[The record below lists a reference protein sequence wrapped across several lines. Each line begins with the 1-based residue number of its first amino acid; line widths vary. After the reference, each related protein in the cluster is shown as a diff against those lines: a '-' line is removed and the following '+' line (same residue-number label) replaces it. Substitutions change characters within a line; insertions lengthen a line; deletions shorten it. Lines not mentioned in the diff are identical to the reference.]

1 MLLPVYGFLE
11 GDVMGLLVLVHDHHK
26 LDDFA
31 NQLTQ
36 AAAVRVLPFL
46 ARSIHHDGQVLDPQ
60 LTLAQAGIKALDRID
75 VRRLTHEEGTRD
87 V

>member
-31 NQLTQ
+31 NQLTR

-46 ARSIHHDGQVLDPQ
+46 ARSIQHNGRALDPR

-75 VRRLTHEEGTRD
+75 VRRAAREEGARN